1 MSQDSVER
9 LLGRLL
15 TDAGIRADITVSP
28 ESVCRR
34 EGYDLTECE
43 LRLVSEINTNSF
55 EPLAAGLNPNL
66 CRAVTAPKWPHHGS
80 RGKR

>member
-15 TDAGIRADITVSP
+15 TDASIRSDLSASP

-34 EGYDLTECE
+34 EGYDLTACE
-43 LRLVSEINTNSF
+43 LRLVAEINTNSF
-55 EPLAAGLNPNL
+55 EPLAAGLNPSI
-66 CRAVTAPKWPHHGS
+66 CRAGTVPKWPHHGRS
-80 RGKR
+80 GKL

>member
-15 TDAGIRADITVSP
+15 TDARIRADIAAAP

-34 EGYDLTECE
+34 EGYDLTPYE
-43 LRLVSEINTNSF
+43 LRLVAEINIKSF
-55 EPLAAGLNPNL
+55 EPVALGLSPSI
-66 CRAVTAPKWPHHGS
+66 CRAGTAPKGPRHGRS
-80 RGKR
+80 

>member
-15 TDAGIRADITVSP
+15 TDASIRADINASP

-34 EGYDLTECE
+34 EGYDLTAGE
-43 LRLVSEINTNSF
+43 LRLVAEINTSKF
-55 EPLAAGLNPNL
+55 APLALLLDPGL
-66 CRAVTAPKWPHHGS
+66 CRAGTVPKWPHHGS
-80 RGKR
+80 SGKR